1 MTVLHFRTLL
11 VTLLAVSLL
20 AACTRERGLQDSQ
33 VAARVNGGEVSVH
46 QVQVVLQRQPR
57 LVGAAGEA
65 AAGRVLDVLIEQ
77 ELAAQA
83 AKEQGLEGDPGI
95 IQTLQVV
102 RREALSRAFQ
112 ERVAAKVAS
121 PTSDEVDRYY
131 DSRPALF
138 AQRRL
143 YLLQE
148 TAVEASEAQ
157 IGPLGAVV
165 AASRGADD
173 IARSLREAGLRYSTR
188 ALAQA
193 AEDLP
198 QLVLD
203 ALSKV
208 NAGQSVL
215 LPHAGGA
222 RIYTVIHAHS
232 APVDRRTAATP
243 ITGHLLA
250 ERKRQAVNDAV
261 RALRQAAKVE
271 YVGAFARPAPGVA
284 TQGPAAS
291 VPQ

>member
-1 MTVLHFRTLL
+1 MTHLNVRALLLL
-11 VTLLAVSLL
+11 VALLLT
-20 AACTRERGLQDSQ
+20 ACNRDRGLQDTQ
-33 VAARVNGGEVSVH
+33 VAARVNGGEISMH
-46 QVQVVLQRQPR
+46 QVQAVLQRQPR
-57 LVGAAGEA
+57 LVGSAGDA
-65 AAGRVLDVLIEQ
+65 AAGRVLDVLVEQ
-77 ELAAQA
+77 EVAAQA
-83 AKEQGLEGDPGI
+83 AKEQGLEGDPTV

-112 ERVAAKVAS
+112 ERIAAKVAN

-148 TAVEASEAQ
+148 TAVEASAAQ
-157 IGPLGAVV
+157 IELLGAVV
-165 AASRGADD
+165 SASRGADD
-173 IARSLREAGLRYSTR
+173 LAKSLREAGLRSSVR

-203 ALSKV
+203 AVSKT
-208 NAGQSVL
+208 NPGQSVL

-222 RIYTVIHAHS
+222 RIYTVVQALS
-232 APVDRRTAATP
+232 APVDRRAAAAP
-243 ITGHLLA
+243 ITGHLVA
-250 ERKRQAVNDAV
+250 ERKRQAVNEAIK
-261 RALRQAAKVE
+261 ALRQAAKVE
-271 YVGAFARPAPGVA
+271 YFGAFARAPGA
-284 TQGPAAS
+284 ASGTAAGGAS